1 MHVFRTPQSCP
12 RRGAAMVEMALV
24 MPVFVMVALGIIEF
38 GRALWVANMVTNAAR
53 EATRSAVL
61 DGSTNSSVTQAA
73 RDFLTS
79 TLNVPANDVSVTIS
93 VTPATGNPNPGGE
106 VANSNTR
113 DLIEVAI
120 AIPFNKIALVPGNY
134 LSGKTLTG
142 RAAMRHE

>member
-1 MHVFRTPQSCP
+1 
-12 RRGAAMVEMALV
+12 MVEMALV
-24 MPVFVMVALGIIEF
+24 MPVFVMIALGIIEF

-61 DGSTNSSVTQAA
+61 DGSTNTSVTQAA

-79 TLNVPANDVSVTIS
+79 TLNVASGDVGVTITI
-93 VTPATGNPNPGGE
+93 TPDAGNPDPGNE
-106 VANSNTR
+106 CANSNTR

-120 AIPFNKIALVPGNY
+120 AIPFNKVALVPGDY
-134 LSGKTLTG
+134 LSGKTLSG